1 MQTAPLGSLL
11 GCLHHST
18 HKMQVTPDELA
29 EFERL
34 LAKLQGQP
42 SRVEEVDLPATE
54 YVRVTCVTTSLLVY
68 VCVSMIISICTT
80 GIYGALS
87 QIEFLLWPLCWTAL
101 YGLLIYGTIDSDAA
115 GRRAVLILRVWSIP
129 LIFIAPTMYW
139 TSGLKGEA
147 ALMLFSFVINAIF
160 FPWLGNAT
168 RELLRARYRG
178 ALTARAQHYT
188 KRALNLAGFQIVL
201 LVAAVAQG
209 LDGKETFGRI
219 YATMI
224 FSIVLSCLYIYMTAI
239 FDACGVDASA
249 AAKLRLAPMQAAA
262 VACCGAV
269 TLSGLAGYVVAE
281 QRRPSKQA
289 ATVVVFTMLP
299 CNYLSMVF
307 VGRLV
312 WVARR
317 KAPDDSAASVQP
329 VKDEGLEA
337 GGVFDVP
344 GA

>member
-1 MQTAPLGSLL
+1 
-11 GCLHHST
+11 
-18 HKMQVTPDELA
+18 MQVTPDDLA

-42 SRVEEVDLPATE
+42 SRAEEVDLPAAE
-54 YVRVTCVTTSLLVY
+54 YFRVTCVTTTLLVY

-101 YGLLIYGTIDSDAA
+101 WGLLIYGTIDSDAA

-139 TSGLKGEA
+139 TSGLHGEA
-147 ALMLFSFVINAIF
+147 ALLLFTFVVNAIF

-168 RELLRARYRG
+168 RELLRVRYRG

-188 KRALNLAGFQIVL
+188 NRALKLAGFQIVL

-219 YATMI
+219 YATMV
-224 FSIVLSCLYIYMTAI
+224 FSVTLSLLYMYMTSI
-239 FDACGVDASA
+239 FDACGVDAA
-249 AAKLRLAPMQAAA
+249 VAAKLRLAPMQAAA

-269 TLSGLAGYVVAE
+269 TLSGLAGCVAIPLPE
-281 QRRPSKQA
+281 ITLRSTLPIGTWWRSSDGPANRPRPWSYSRCFP
-289 ATVVVFTMLP
+289 ATTSPWF
-299 CNYLSMVF
+299 S
-307 VGRLV
+307 
-312 WVARR
+312 
-317 KAPDDSAASVQP
+317 SA
-329 VKDEGLEA
+329 D
-337 GGVFDVP
+337 
-344 GA
+344 

>member
-29 EFERL
+29 EFARL

-42 SRVEEVDLPATE
+42 SRAEEIDLPAAE
-54 YVRVTCVTTSLLVY
+54 YVRVTCVTTTLLVY

-101 YGLLIYGTIDSDAA
+101 CLLIYGTIDSDAA

-147 ALMLFSFVINAIF
+147 ALMLFTFVVNAIF
-160 FPWLGNAT
+160 FPWLVNAT
-168 RELLRARYRG
+168 RELLRTRYRG

-188 KRALNLAGFQIVL
+188 NRALKLAGFQIVL

-219 YATMI
+219 YATMV
-224 FSIVLSCLYIYMTAI
+224 FSVTLSLVYIYMTAI

-329 VKDEGLEA
+329 VKDESLEA

>member
-1 MQTAPLGSLL
+1 MAVTA
-11 GCLHHST
+11 
-18 HKMQVTPDELA
+18 DELA
-29 EFERL
+29 ELEERL
-34 LAKLQGQP
+34 LAKLQQP
-42 SRVEEVDLPATE
+42 SRVEEVDLPAAE
-54 YVRVTCVTTSLLVY
+54 YFRVTCVTTSLLVY

-101 YGLLIYGTIDSDAA
+101 CLLIYGTIDSDAA

-147 ALMLFSFVINAIF
+147 ALMLFTFVVNAIF
-160 FPWLGNAT
+160 FPWLVNAT
-168 RELLRARYRG
+168 RELLRTRYRG

-219 YATMI
+219 YATMV
-224 FSIVLSCLYIYMTAI
+224 FSVTLSLLYMYMTAI

-269 TLSGLAGYVVAE
+269 TLSGLAGYVPIPLPEITLRITLPIGTWWRSSDGPAN
-281 QRRPSKQA
+281 RPRPWSCSRCFP
-289 ATVVVFTMLP
+289 ATTSPWF
-299 CNYLSMVF
+299 S
-307 VGRLV
+307 
-312 WVARR
+312 
-317 KAPDDSAASVQP
+317 SA
-329 VKDEGLEA
+329 D
-337 GGVFDVP
+337 
-344 GA
+344 

>member
-42 SRVEEVDLPATE
+42 SRAEEVDLPAAE
-54 YVRVTCVTTSLLVY
+54 YSRVTCVTTSLLVY
-68 VCVSMIISICTT
+68 VCVSMIVSICTT

-87 QIEFLLWPLCWTAL
+87 QIEFLLWPLCWTAIC
-101 YGLLIYGTIDSDAA
+101 LLIYGTIDSDAA
-115 GRRAVLILRVWSIP
+115 GRRAVLILRVWLIP

-147 ALMLFSFVINAIF
+147 VLMLFTFVVNAIF
-160 FPWLGNAT
+160 FPWLVNAT
-168 RELLRARYRG
+168 RQLLRVRYRG

-224 FSIVLSCLYIYMTAI
+224 FSVTLSLLYVYMTAI

-269 TLSGLAGYVVAE
+269 TLSGLAGCVAIPLPE
-281 QRRPSKQA
+281 ITLRSTLPIGTWWRSSDGPANRPRPWSYSRCFP
-289 ATVVVFTMLP
+289 ATTSPWF
-299 CNYLSMVF
+299 S
-307 VGRLV
+307 
-312 WVARR
+312 
-317 KAPDDSAASVQP
+317 SA
-329 VKDEGLEA
+329 G
-337 GGVFDVP
+337 
-344 GA
+344 

>member
-1 MQTAPLGSLL
+1 
-11 GCLHHST
+11 
-18 HKMQVTPDELA
+18 MQVTRDDLA

-34 LAKLQGQP
+34 LAKLRENPAAVG
-42 SRVEEVDLPATE
+42 EEADLPAAD
-54 YVRVTCVTTSLLVY
+54 YFRVTCLTTVLLVY

-101 YGLLIYGTIDSDAA
+101 CLLIYGTIDSDAA

-139 TSGLKGEA
+139 TSGLHSEA
-147 ALMLFSFVINAIF
+147 ALLLFTFVVNAIF

-168 RELLRARYRG
+168 RELLRVRYRG

-188 KRALNLAGFQIVL
+188 NRALKLAGFQIVL

-219 YATMI
+219 YATMV
-224 FSIVLSCLYIYMTAI
+224 FSVTLSLLYMYMTSI
-239 FDACGVDASA
+239 FDACGVDAA
-249 AAKLRLAPMQAAA
+249 VAAKLRLAPMQAAA

-269 TLSGLAGYVVAE
+269 TLSGLAGYV
-281 QRRPSKQA
+281 PIP
-289 ATVVVFTMLP
+289 LP
-299 CNYLSMVF
+299 EITLRVTCL
-307 VGRLV
+307 
-312 WVARR
+312 
-317 KAPDDSAASVQP
+317 
-329 VKDEGLEA
+329 
-337 GGVFDVP
+337 
-344 GA
+344 

>member
-1 MQTAPLGSLL
+1 MQHSGAAYLQRSDPTTAEPTAGAASARLRPQI
-11 GCLHHST
+11 
-18 HKMQVTPDELA
+18 MAVTADELA
-29 EFERL
+29 ELEERL
-34 LAKLQGQP
+34 LAKLQQP
-42 SRVEEVDLPATE
+42 SRVEEVDLPAAE
-54 YVRVTCVTTSLLVY
+54 YFRVTCVTTSLLVY

-101 YGLLIYGTIDSDAA
+101 WGLLIYGTIDSDAA

-147 ALMLFSFVINAIF
+147 ALMLFTFSVNAIF

-168 RELLRARYRG
+168 RVLLRARYQG

-188 KRALNLAGFQIVL
+188 NRALKLAGFQIVL

-209 LDGKETFGRI
+209 LHGKETFGRI
-219 YATMI
+219 YATMV
-224 FSIVLSCLYIYMTAI
+224 FSVTLSLLYMYMTAI

-269 TLSGLAGYVVAE
+269 TLSGLAGYVPNPLPEITLRITLPIGTWWRSSDGPAN
-281 QRRPSKQA
+281 RPRPWSYSRCFP
-289 ATVVVFTMLP
+289 ATTSPWF
-299 CNYLSMVF
+299 S
-307 VGRLV
+307 
-312 WVARR
+312 
-317 KAPDDSAASVQP
+317 SA
-329 VKDEGLEA
+329 D
-337 GGVFDVP
+337 
-344 GA
+344 

>member
-42 SRVEEVDLPATE
+42 SRAEEIDLPAAE
-54 YVRVTCVTTSLLVY
+54 YFRVTCVTTSLLVY

-101 YGLLIYGTIDSDAA
+101 CLLIYGTIDSDAA

-147 ALMLFSFVINAIF
+147 VLMLFTFVVNAIF

-168 RELLRARYRG
+168 RELLRVRYRCCP
-178 ALTARAQHYT
+178 
-188 KRALNLAGFQIVL
+188 AG
-201 LVAAVAQG
+201 
-209 LDGKETFGRI
+209 GR
-219 YATMI
+219 
-224 FSIVLSCLYIYMTAI
+224 
-239 FDACGVDASA
+239 
-249 AAKLRLAPMQAAA
+249 
-262 VACCGAV
+262 
-269 TLSGLAGYVVAE
+269 
-281 QRRPSKQA
+281 RRP
-289 ATVVVFTMLP
+289 V
-299 CNYLSMVF
+299 C
-307 VGRLV
+307 
-312 WVARR
+312 
-317 KAPDDSAASVQP
+317 
-329 VKDEGLEA
+329 A
-337 GGVFDVP
+337 GV
-344 GA
+344 